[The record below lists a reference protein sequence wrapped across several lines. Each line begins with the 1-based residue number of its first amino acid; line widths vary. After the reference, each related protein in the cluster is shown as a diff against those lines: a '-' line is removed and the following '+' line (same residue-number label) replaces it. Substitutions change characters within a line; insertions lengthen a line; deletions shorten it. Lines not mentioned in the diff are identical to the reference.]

1 MTQKL
6 QKVSVVTIEP
16 NVAASWI
23 YAVAYLCT
31 GGLWVCGNVSGS
43 ATAGKDGWIATIRL
57 PVRVANSG
65 RSILRGFFHNHL
77 SGCWFNVS
85 NSTVTLEIELQT
97 SFSDG
102 DTFSGLIPLT
112 FL

>member
-1 MTQKL
+1 MAQKL
-6 QKVSVVTIEP
+6 QKVSVVAIEP
-16 NVAASWI
+16 SVAASWI
-23 YAVAYLCT
+23 YATAYLCT

-43 ATAGKDGWIATIRL
+43 ATAGKDGWIATVRL
-57 PVRVANSG
+57 PVRVANRG
-65 RSILRGFFHNHL
+65 RSILRGYFHNHL
-77 SGCWFNVS
+77 SGCWFTVS
-85 NSTVTLEIELQT
+85 NNTVTLEIELQT